1 MIFVRKIFSTLLL
14 CSLIL
19 FLCGCSSY
27 DSVVNSLSAYQDMV
41 AYTEGGFQDY
51 TDYAIYTYRDLDESV
66 LSNCQ
71 YFINVSSD
79 DMENILSYIDN
90 FENGLKQLNQEVTIL
105 NWQHTIPLIKR
116 LLTRTII
123 ST

>member
-1 MIFVRKIFSTLLL
+1 MRKIFSTLLL

-105 NWQHTIPLIKR
+105 NWQQTIPLIKR